1 MPQRPCFED
10 FQTIAKQHSL
20 LVVSDN
26 IGKIISATDTLQGQD
41 NQEITNRIKKNT
53 SRVRNHDFLYKFV
66 AM

>member
-1 MPQRPCFED
+1 M
-10 FQTIAKQHSL
+10 H
-20 LVVSDN
+20 VVSDN